1 MRGKVATFEK
11 MEAIM
16 KGNFETVL
24 LMDLG
29 NFVMVMGTN
38 MKANGKLISPMA
50 VEKLFTV
57 MEVDI
62 MANF

>member
-1 MRGKVATFEK
+1 MREKDATLEK

-16 KGNFETVL
+16 KGSFETVL
-24 LMDLG
+24 LMDSG
-29 NFVMVMGTN
+29 SFVMVTGTN

-50 VEKLFTV
+50 VDRLFTV

-62 MANF
+62 MASF